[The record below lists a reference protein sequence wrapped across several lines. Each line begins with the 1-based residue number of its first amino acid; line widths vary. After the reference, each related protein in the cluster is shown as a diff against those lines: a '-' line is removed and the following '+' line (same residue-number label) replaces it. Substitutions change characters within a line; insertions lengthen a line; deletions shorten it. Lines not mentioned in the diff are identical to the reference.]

1 MPKHRAEILISD
13 LRECHVV
20 GFTAS
25 LVIPCEGA
33 KRRNMGYNEAG
44 VKALDK
50 VREVI
55 DSVGLPL
62 IKARKFNGILN
73 AIEMQIEDY
82 EYADEVV
89 KALDRALLALDWEH
103 VLTWNVR

>member
-1 MPKHRAEILISD
+1 
-13 LRECHVV
+13 
-20 GFTAS
+20 
-25 LVIPCEGA
+25 
-33 KRRNMGYNEAG
+33 MGYNEAG

-50 VREVI
+50 IREVI
-55 DSVGLPL
+55 DSVGLPV

-89 KALDRALLALDWEH
+89 KALDKALLVLASSYGLGARIDLGGALGEFERKLGRKRRRS
-103 VLTWNVR
+103 VNGRRSS